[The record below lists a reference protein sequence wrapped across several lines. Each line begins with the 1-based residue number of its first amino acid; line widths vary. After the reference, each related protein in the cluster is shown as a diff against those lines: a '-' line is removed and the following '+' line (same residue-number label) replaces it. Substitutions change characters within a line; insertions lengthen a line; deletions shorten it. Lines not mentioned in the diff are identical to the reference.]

1 MTPKEQTMTE
11 RSVTHDTFALERE
24 YEASPERTYAAWAE
38 PEAKAGWFP
47 IAASEDS
54 GYEFDF
60 KVGGREVGSGS
71 VEGSTYTYEAI
82 YQDIVP
88 NERIVYSYDM
98 HMDGTR
104 ISVSLATVELKPS
117 GDGTRLVFTEQ
128 GAFLDGLDTADQR
141 RQGTGSLLDALGEEL
156 ARER

>member
-1 MTPKEQTMTE
+1 MTE
-11 RSVTHDTFALERE
+11 RSVTHDTFAIERD
-24 YEASPERTYAAWAE
+24 YEAPPERTFAAWAE

-47 IAASEDS
+47 IADDPDS

-60 KVGGREVGSGS
+60 RVGGREVGSGK
-71 VEGSTYTYEAI
+71 VEGSTFKYEAV

-104 ISVSLATVELKPS
+104 ISVSLATVEFKAD

-128 GAFLDGLDTADQR
+128 GAFLDGLDTAEQR
-141 RQGTGSLLDALGEEL
+141 QQGTGTLLDALGEEL
-156 ARER
+156 QR